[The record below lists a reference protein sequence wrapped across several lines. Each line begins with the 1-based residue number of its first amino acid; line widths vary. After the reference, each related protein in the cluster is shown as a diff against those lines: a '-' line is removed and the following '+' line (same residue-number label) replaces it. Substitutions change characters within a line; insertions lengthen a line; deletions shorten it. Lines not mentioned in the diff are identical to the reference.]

1 LIKISRNMELNID
14 VNRTIATREIQ
25 KIILKLE
32 LELKNEKISDQDRS
46 NIKSDLI
53 NLNYMLKA
61 LDQMHVVE
69 SQRKAEIKFS

>member
-1 LIKISRNMELNID
+1 MELNID